1 MTAQLEEFTVA
12 GDNQAVVGVKWC
24 HDGECGYWYHVV
36 TLRRDKIIRIQDY
49 VSRSAALSSVGLS

>member
-24 HDGECGYWYHVV
+24 VMTVSVATGITWSRCGA
-36 TLRRDKIIRIQDY
+36 TR
-49 VSRSAALSSVGLS
+49 